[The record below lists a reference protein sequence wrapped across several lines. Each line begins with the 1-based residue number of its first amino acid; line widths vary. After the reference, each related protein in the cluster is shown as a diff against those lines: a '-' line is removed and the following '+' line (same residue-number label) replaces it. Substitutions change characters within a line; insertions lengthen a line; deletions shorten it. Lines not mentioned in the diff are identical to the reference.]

1 MISGL
6 LLVATS
12 AVLGGFLALAAR
24 RRPILL
30 ELTRTFAFAAAF
42 GVVGFH
48 LVPEILPTLG
58 FEALIWIAAGFALP
72 WILEAGA
79 RVLGPGFLA
88 RRGRSRRL
96 GGAGREAQRRPAEGE
111 ADEQGRSDGEG
122 EGDRGAHDCH
132 HAGLVAEIEK
142 GTEARKAQ
150 TQDAGEDV

>member
-1 MISGL
+1 MRPQSGETPPQGPEQRTEDD
-6 LLVATS
+6 AHR
-12 AVLGGFLALAAR
+12 GGYHAEK
-24 RRPILL
+24 RP
-30 ELTRTFAFAAAF
+30 E
-42 GVVGFH
+42 GKD
-48 LVPEILPTLG
+48 
-58 FEALIWIAAGFALP
+58 
-72 WILEAGA
+72 
-79 RVLGPGFLA
+79 A